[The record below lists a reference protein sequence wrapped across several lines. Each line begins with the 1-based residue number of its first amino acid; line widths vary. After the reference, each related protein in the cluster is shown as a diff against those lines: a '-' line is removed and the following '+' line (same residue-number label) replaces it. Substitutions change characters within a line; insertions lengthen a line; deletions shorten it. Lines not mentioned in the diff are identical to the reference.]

1 MWPLRRDLQ
10 PYWPNKAVKGLVSKV
25 PIFHT
30 RDHPTLLLRV
40 ARRSHAHHMQVLAW
54 CHYCEALM
62 SRTRR
67 RTMMWCS
74 DRGIGGVEVSGAHM
88 QWSATNGGTLDRTA
102 SSPAV
107 AECTETVWCT
117 DSNAGARSARQLPMA
132 SMSAMNCAL
141 RRRRYVGQCT
151 AGELEEHISR
161 ERKELFAWGL
171 RGAKQRGVEILP
183 VKVPRR
189 GVGRCGSAMFFQSDR
204 ASGAFPNHTL

>member
-1 MWPLRRDLQ
+1 MPMSM
-10 PYWPNKAVKGLVSKV
+10 KSFIKGPDDKV
-25 PIFHT
+25 PTFHT

-141 RRRRYVGQCT
+141 RRRRYVSQCT
-151 AGELEEHISR
+151 AGELEEHRSR
-161 ERKELFAWGL
+161 ERKELFASGFHGTTKCGAACCTVVEPG
-171 RGAKQRGVEILP
+171 RG
-183 VKVPRR
+183 
-189 GVGRCGSAMFFQSDR
+189 
-204 ASGAFPNHTL
+204 